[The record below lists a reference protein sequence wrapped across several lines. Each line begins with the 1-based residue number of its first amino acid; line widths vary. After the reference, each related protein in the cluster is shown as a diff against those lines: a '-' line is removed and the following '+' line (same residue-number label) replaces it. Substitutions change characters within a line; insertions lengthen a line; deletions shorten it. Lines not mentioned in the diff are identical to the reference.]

1 MRRGIQCRWKRSGS
15 CTGGREMIEFKN
27 VVKRFGD
34 VKAIDDVSAAIDE
47 GHVFGLIGT
56 NGAGSPP

>member
-1 MRRGIQCRWKRSGS
+1 
-15 CTGGREMIEFKN
+15 MIEFKK

-56 NGAGSPP
+56 NGAGQRRPESRQGQRHRGRGGDL